1 MTTTALLSF
10 GSLRTL
16 IVASCAA
23 FLAPLTRAQTPAGT
37 PAAEGIGLTLN
48 VTGSAAGKTKLKA
61 GSAGYGEV
69 SSGEF
74 ALNLSQSIALS
85 PDSGLDV
92 GLGYQRTSLDLKPE
106 ARVVP
111 LPERLQSVTLGLGY
125 NQKLGTDWSALVG
138 TSAGYHTAGS
148 SGFSKK
154 GFGVD
159 VFALGLYNVNP
170 TLQLALGGGFSSL
183 AHGLN
188 RFGPAVGLSWQA
200 TSKWSIAFGY
210 PTTGVTYKFSEA
222 LSLGLVGEGVFGT
235 YYVEKDPLPGATGK
249 PALDRTTLEYF
260 DVRLGLAATW
270 KITPVFSLVTKVG
283 SVLARQYDYHQRNFK
298 LKSEGTAA
306 YFSLGVSRSF

>member
-1 MTTTALLSF
+1 MKTTYIYPRSTRA
-10 GSLRTL
+10 L

-23 FLAPLTRAQTPAGT
+23 LIVPLARAQTHVSP
-37 PAAEGIGLTLN
+37 PPAEGIGLTLN
-48 VTGSAAGKTKLKA
+48 VSSSAAGKTKLKS

-69 SSGEF
+69 CSDEF
-74 ALNLSQSIALS
+74 AASLSQSIQLS
-85 PDSGLDV
+85 ADSGLDV
-92 GLGYQRTSLDLKPE
+92 GLGYQRTSLDLKPG
-106 ARVVP
+106 ARLVP
-111 LPERLQSVTLGLGY
+111 LPERLQSLTLDLSY
-125 NQKLGTDWSALVG
+125 NQKLTAEWSALVG
-138 TSAGYHTAGS
+138 TSVGYHTAGS

-170 TLQLALGGGFSSL
+170 TLQLALGGGYSSL

-188 RFGPAVGLSWQA
+188 RFGPAVGLAWQA
-200 TSKWSIAFGY
+200 TPKWSIAFGY

-235 YYVEKDPLPGATGK
+235 YYVGKDPLPVSTTK